1 VRSVLDGRAFFWSFG
16 LGHWDLIR
24 GFGFRNS
31 DLQEGETVDYETAD
45 LVVREVKGV
54 TIVRLKNANLTG
66 VLEIQHITSELDR
79 LIEKGVRRLVFD
91 FKYVRHAGSSAL
103 GLLIALQKKMDAKG
117 GKMVLSHSENIHD
130 LLHVSRTASLF
141 KLAND
146 PKAAFAM
153 L

>member
-1 VRSVLDGRAFFWSFG
+1 M
-16 LGHWDLIR
+16 
-24 GFGFRNS
+24 
-31 DLQEGETVDYETAD
+31 DYETAD

-66 VLEIQHITSELDR
+66 M
-79 LIEKGVRRLVFD
+79 LI
-91 FKYVRHAGSSAL
+91 S
-103 GLLIALQKKMDAKG
+103 LQKKMDANG
-117 GKMVLSHSENIHD
+117 GKMILSHSENIRD
-130 LLHVSRTASLF
+130 LLHVSRTAGLF